1 MFYFLFLY
9 QDILFLNWEKF
20 KKQSIKIQDKQGD
33 FLSII
38 DETFNGMKVIK
49 TFNADGVF
57 KLRFKKAVEKYF
69 SLSNKFI
76 QKQAYQVLLVNFWEF

>member
-9 QDILFLNWEKF
+9 QDILFQIGEKF

-49 TFNADGVF
+49 TFNADGMF
-57 KLRFKKAVEKYF
+57 KLRFKKAVENIFLYLINLYKR
-69 SLSNKFI
+69 
-76 QKQAYQVLLVNFWEF
+76 QAYQVLLVNFWEF